1 MAVTLYQTLHL
12 YARRVRCIE
21 QHIVRLDG
29 MARALFGRAYTPDP
43 KRLEQEVLA
52 LAAKEH
58 YPDSVSGFVRLEL
71 TETGETRLT
80 PFGTSLYE
88 GYALRS
94 LRPTTLTIP
103 YELPLQIDCST
114 AAEAAH
120 DLARCVAHRHDADEA
135 VRVNGEGVCF
145 SLGEAELFALANGE
159 LCYSAT
165 PQTVEGQL
173 LIQAAERLGIR
184 HTLRP
189 IASNALHHFDELF
202 AVDHRGITSIASC
215 DGVRFMSLRTERLA
229 SAMEQLVTVR

>member
-43 KRLEQEVLA
+43 KALEREVLA
-52 LAAKEH
+52 LAAKER

-71 TETGETRLT
+71 TETGATHLN
-80 PFGTSLYE
+80 PIGTSLYE

-94 LRPTTLTIP
+94 LRPATITIP

-114 AAEAAH
+114 AAESAH
-120 DLARCVAHRHDADEA
+120 DLARCVARRHDADEA
-135 VRVNGEGVCF
+135 VRINGEGICC
-145 SLGEAELFALANGE
+145 SLGEAELFAFADGE
-159 LCYSAT
+159 LSYSAT
-165 PQTVEGQL
+165 PQTIEGQL
-173 LIQAAERLGIR
+173 LVQAAEHLGI
-184 HTLRP
+184 HHGLRP
-189 IASNALHHFDELF
+189 IASNALNLFDELF

-215 DGVRFMSLRTERLA
+215 DGVRFMSLRAERLA
-229 SAMEQLVTVR
+229 AAMEQLVTAR

>member
-29 MARALFGRAYTPDP
+29 MARALFGYAYAPDP
-43 KRLEQEVLA
+43 KQLEREVQA
-52 LAAKEH
+52 LATKER
-58 YPDSVSGFVRLEL
+58 YPDTVSGFVRLEL
-71 TETGETRLT
+71 NERGEARLSAI
-80 PFGTSLYE
+80 GTSLYE

-94 LRPTTLTIP
+94 LRPTAITIP

-120 DLARCVAHRHDADEA
+120 DLARCIARRHNADEA
-135 VRVNGEGVCF
+135 VRINGEGICL
-145 SLGEAELFALANGE
+145 SLGEAELFAFAKGE

-173 LIQAAERLGIR
+173 LVQAAERLKIR
-184 HTLRP
+184 HALRP
-189 IASNALHHFDELF
+189 ITVETLSQFDELL
-202 AVDHRGITSIASC
+202 AVDYRGITSIASC
-215 DGVRFMSLRTERLA
+215 DGVRFMSLRAERLA
-229 SAMEQLVTVR
+229 AAMEQLVTAR